1 MTSTDVLA
9 VVDATARVERRSNLR
24 PSVTKYALD
33 PGTNLMKLEGRLP
46 FMHKSHQNDSGATES
61 DRFEV
66 QSLSDVVPT
75 MAVGTSKIAER
86 IKESRRPRHDQALDD
101 MKHELGR
108 ITAELEPRIHQVSD
122 NLKQQ
127 LIEEGKAVE
136 ELMSKAGTKK
146 CLQSL
151 SLVQLE
157 ELWSSVAQHTPS
169 RQRCLQVFEEA
180 LDKIE
185 CDRCSMVTEVISHYG
200 DVLQAIA
207 YLLPE
212 EVTKLMEDTAHAI
225 NLSLIANKKSYAAL
239 VRHLMIVE
247 LMKERELHEQWEAIV
262 CEWKEEVCSDVTSKF
277 RSYMESDA
285 VRDPPELQKVK
296 ALLKAEQTA
305 VTRQR
310 EELLNQFSAMKP
322 PKATKLAI
330 YEWNEKV
337 LRLQHQLE
345 HVHNTYLVQLQQ
357 CSEAAVQRCQQEM
370 EKCKCFLMDSQA
382 CAGSTIYEVL
392 NKHFVPPVEAYS
404 TLLREQLQ
412 AAERSLDLVLGS
424 QQAQF
429 QALFQYAQGAASLW
443 DSHVDAKD
451 NTQRQHQDVL
461 VKLRAQHDLENQNL
475 EANLDIILDRLR
487 QCSAKEALAGYLQE
501 AHRLL
506 SVIKEGYTNFH
517 SHMLTEIS
525 KLKPLIREGLE
536 SYDSS
541 LCKYLGVARHP
552 AKGRKSKGQATKASY
567 VSPSPHTSSRDSR
580 RGARSRASTQ
590 SRATSVTSSSPSP
603 LTSIVEEVI
612 ATSHGTSFYVQ
623 SLIEDTHLGPA
634 IFLTQDEESEGMAGT
649 FATEGLSISEEAFL
663 CARNQLRASF
673 LDQLEAWKVELTRRA
688 EETVAGKLEET
699 HTELDI
705 RMHLHSPRLGRVD
718 DIGHTRGAELVAHK
732 DRVLRHSNAVLH
744 ELDETKSLVESLSD
758 QQNKLMEQCT
768 AELQTMEKSFH
779 SADRLNSLKAM
790 GAKLDELALKVC
802 LNGYVFMFNPV
813 ATQHSDMLKTLGTAH
828 LKTIQDVMADL
839 LSSNNGFRASLKP
852 FSEGGNYSQEEIE
865 GFSRKMNK
873 LSAKIEGVQASVSKE
888 VLALTEVGQTQTQ
901 ETVVLVKSHL
911 QAHIMDVSFLEA
923 ISSAL
928 ANAQVKIKSEVAVS
942 NGQSQSISQL
952 VQNLQV
958 LVKQCDPVP
967 GLERTEPSVLL
978 AELPKVLDFFSTRVE
993 YLCCKAHQR
1002 SRTGPDSEVPK
1013 GGTYS
1018 QSQGPISAV
1027 NITRSIME
1035 AVTTKKRMD
1044 PEVELPPSHAR
1055 HAKNSGSQTVL
1066 DTQPTAACKEGS
1078 GHKPESALHKRKQMA
1093 VERKNISFGS
1103 TGDEDGSDCRRFLPN
1118 IRAILVDVH
1127 TQLFQMAEVFYK
1139 QKGSRSVTRPDQLKE
1154 TFELCMDHLTQR
1166 CQSYRTQ
1173 AEEYR
1178 NDCIG
1183 ELHEQL
1189 EQLMST
1195 LEQVPLVVFSGVRRE
1210 CQAKADKEW
1219 KAELDARLQ
1228 KLEES
1233 SKAAASHVTSLC
1245 PAMGHPCQRQ
1255 TLEQLCVAEQE
1266 RHAKALETI
1275 KNNASALK
1283 VLGLAHAKVFI
1294 LNLHA
1299 TTKNLIDCVD
1309 LVTCPYDI
1317 VHGGKRLKPK
1327 QTVSQLIRESR
1338 QSQPATTEGISVF
1351 SSCPTCYLLATVSA
1365 DAGSDT
1371 NNSNTAWPGL
1381 SKTELMTLLGF
1392 NDTEAFAITET
1403 LTSQKSSPIHHCVIK
1418 ARDSVFQDYAVSL
1431 TDQLQSVSQSEQME
1445 SNKEEKRFDYWLQS
1459 VQRVK
1464 DLYKV
1469 LK

>member
-1 MTSTDVLA
+1 MT
-9 VVDATARVERRSNLR
+9 
-24 PSVTKYALD
+24 
-33 PGTNLMKLEGRLP
+33 
-46 FMHKSHQNDSGATES
+46 
-61 DRFEV
+61 
-66 QSLSDVVPT
+66 
-75 MAVGTSKIAER
+75 
-86 IKESRRPRHDQALDD
+86 RHWTD

-212 EVTKLMEDTAHAI
+212 EVTKLMEDIAHAI

-310 EELLNQFSAMKP
+310 EELLNQF
-322 PKATKLAI
+322 
-330 YEWNEKV
+330 
-337 LRLQHQLE
+337 R
-345 HVHNTYLVQLQQ
+345 
-357 CSEAAVQRCQQEM
+357 
-370 EKCKCFLMDSQA
+370 
-382 CAGSTIYEVL
+382 AGHI
-392 NKHFVPPVEAYS
+392 
-404 TLLREQLQ
+404 
-412 AAERSLDLVLGS
+412 RS
-424 QQAQF
+424 
-429 QALFQYAQGAASLW
+429 
-443 DSHVDAKD
+443 
-451 NTQRQHQDVL
+451 
-461 VKLRAQHDLENQNL
+461 
-475 EANLDIILDRLR
+475 
-487 QCSAKEALAGYLQE
+487 
-501 AHRLL
+501 
-506 SVIKEGYTNFH
+506 
-517 SHMLTEIS
+517 
-525 KLKPLIREGLE
+525 
-536 SYDSS
+536 
-541 LCKYLGVARHP
+541 
-552 AKGRKSKGQATKASY
+552 
-567 VSPSPHTSSRDSR
+567 HT
-580 RGARSRASTQ
+580 
-590 SRATSVTSSSPSP
+590 
-603 LTSIVEEVI
+603 
-612 ATSHGTSFYVQ
+612 
-623 SLIEDTHLGPA
+623 
-634 IFLTQDEESEGMAGT
+634 
-649 FATEGLSISEEAFL
+649 
-663 CARNQLRASF
+663 
-673 LDQLEAWKVELTRRA
+673 
-688 EETVAGKLEET
+688 
-699 HTELDI
+699 
-705 RMHLHSPRLGRVD
+705 
-718 DIGHTRGAELVAHK
+718 
-732 DRVLRHSNAVLH
+732 
-744 ELDETKSLVESLSD
+744 
-758 QQNKLMEQCT
+758 
-768 AELQTMEKSFH
+768 
-779 SADRLNSLKAM
+779 
-790 GAKLDELALKVC
+790 
-802 LNGYVFMFNPV
+802 
-813 ATQHSDMLKTLGTAH
+813 
-828 LKTIQDVMADL
+828 
-839 LSSNNGFRASLKP
+839 
-852 FSEGGNYSQEEIE
+852 
-865 GFSRKMNK
+865 
-873 LSAKIEGVQASVSKE
+873 
-888 VLALTEVGQTQTQ
+888 
-901 ETVVLVKSHL
+901 
-911 QAHIMDVSFLEA
+911 HIH
-923 ISSAL
+923 
-928 ANAQVKIKSEVAVS
+928 VAVS

-1078 GHKPESALHKRKQMA
+1078 GHKPESALHKSYRKQMA

-1275 KNNASALK
+1275 K
-1283 VLGLAHAKVFI
+1283 
-1294 LNLHA
+1294 
-1299 TTKNLIDCVD
+1299 
-1309 LVTCPYDI
+1309 
-1317 VHGGKRLKPK
+1317 
-1327 QTVSQLIRESR
+1327 
-1338 QSQPATTEGISVF
+1338 
-1351 SSCPTCYLLATVSA
+1351 
-1365 DAGSDT
+1365 
-1371 NNSNTAWPGL
+1371 
-1381 SKTELMTLLGF
+1381 
-1392 NDTEAFAITET
+1392 IT
-1403 LTSQKSSPIHHCVIK
+1403 P
-1418 ARDSVFQDYAVSL
+1418 
-1431 TDQLQSVSQSEQME
+1431 
-1445 SNKEEKRFDYWLQS
+1445 
-1459 VQRVK
+1459 QR
-1464 DLYKV
+1464 
-1469 LK
+1469 